1 MKNLSTPE
9 VQMKGAWSD
18 QQIAGMPM
26 MIFLGLATCV
36 LYAGW
41 NGSLPLGMVGR
52 CSSTTSFCT
61 DTVALRLSLSR
72 TKARRYLAS
81 DYRVEVD
88 LDYDQRGR
96 PERRYH
102 WRRGNRAG
110 GC

>member
-41 NGSLPLGMVGR
+41 NGSLPLGMVG
-52 CSSTTSFCT
+52 
-61 DTVALRLSLSR
+61 ALALMFVL
-72 TKARRYLAS
+72 
-81 DYRVEVD
+81 
-88 LDYDQRGR
+88 G
-96 PERRYH
+96 
-102 WRRGNRAG
+102 
-110 GC
+110 